1 MNKNAQTKPE
11 IFGTKEWAAHT
22 VNCCTGCAHDC
33 KYCYAR
39 SIAVRFKRVCP
50 ENWKDEKIR
59 PLDVSKKY
67 SSMEGTVMFPS
78 SHDISEN
85 NFLQCFTV
93 LKKLLDAGNR
103 VLVVSKPHLRCIS
116 KICDDLK
123 AYKNKILFRFTI
135 TACDDRILSV
145 WEPGAPC
152 YEERK
157 ECLKYAFNAGYK
169 TSVSV
174 EPMLD
179 SDNIDVLIKDLSPF
193 VTESYVGWTGWNY
206 SGKDVYVYN
215 LETEVTTQL
224 TDNAYYDYSPRISG
238 SQIVWVREFYDDAED
253 TKEIMLFDGTAITQ
267 LTDNDFQDRSPRIS
281 NGVVVWY
288 GPGYSDDTEIFLATK
303 K

>member
-1 MNKNAQTKPE
+1 MGGYSSRPKIKSEDIQMKRNTQNKPE

-22 VNCCTGCAHDC
+22 VNCCTGCSHDC

-39 SIAVRFKRVCP
+39 SIAVRFNRVRP

-59 PLDVSKKY
+59 PWDVSKRY
-67 SSMEGTVMFPS
+67 RHMEGTVMFPS

-85 NFLQCFTV
+85 NFLECFTV
-93 LKKLLDAGNR
+93 LTKLLEAGNR

-116 KICDDLK
+116 KICDDLQ

-135 TACDDRILSV
+135 TACDDRILSI

-157 ECLKYAFNAGYK
+157 ESLKYAFNAGYK

-179 SDNIDVLIKDLSPF
+179 SDNIDVLIADLSPF
-193 VTESYVGWTGWNY
+193 VTESIWIGKMNQIRRRVSIDDERIEEDVKRIE
-206 SGKDVYVYN
+206 SG
-215 LETEVTTQL
+215 Q
-224 TDNAYYDYSPRISG
+224 TDERIWM
-238 SQIVWVREFYDDAED
+238 IYEKYKNNRLIKW
-253 TKEIMLFDGTAITQ
+253 KESIKK
-267 LTDNDFQDRSPRIS
+267 
-281 NGVVVWY
+281 VV
-288 GPGYSDDTEIFLATK
+288 EIELPAQAGMDI
-303 K
+303 